1 VITLKN
7 VLVAIDF
14 GEASETALAYG
25 RELARMAGA
34 TLHVL
39 HVVENVIAGAVG
51 VEGYVTDFASL
62 QREVEESAR
71 KQLDSMVTDEDR
83 RTLAAKTVTKTS
95 NSPALSIVPY
105 ARDAHIDLIIVGT
118 HGRGGM
124 AHLFMGSVAE
134 RVVRTAPC
142 PVLTVRNPEHGFVLP
157 DALQVVARA

>member
-95 NSPALSIVPY
+95 NSPALSIVSY

>member
-1 VITLKN
+1 MITLKN

-95 NSPALSIVPY
+95 NSPALSIVSY

-134 RVVRTAPC
+134 RVVRAAPC